1 LKKDNQ
7 ILKQMKKV
15 MYGICMLG
23 LLAMFSTSCKKNND
37 QQQGSTFTV
46 ATTPFEED
54 DMKAYYHPSNNKF
67 VLETGDQIKVYN
79 LNDAD
84 PSKSVFSEF
93 TVTGQ
98 GGSQNNQTIQGQ
110 AVGEMMSGYY
120 AFYPYD
126 MAEGTLAFLREGNKD
141 IFNLPV
147 EQTAFIMKDGVS
159 YTLGGSAVPM
169 CAKSTDGLHFQFYN
183 IYGLCCIRLFG
194 DPDMVVESIEL
205 TDNHY
210 NLGGK
215 VQFKVNGINQDTI
228 TNLMGL
234 FTANNPSFEAEYLQY
249 LNDIEY
255 YVSETNGKTML
266 YHAANLNNA
275 GGVALNSTNPANFY
289 IGLRPMALSEGF
301 TYKINFVD
309 GRTATVYKYEEAN
322 RAYGMVP
329 NRIKAFRLN
338 ISLIDPDDLPEGTV
352 VWTGLD

>member
-1 LKKDNQ
+1 
-7 ILKQMKKV
+7 MKKV

-23 LLAMFSTSCKKNND
+23 LLAMFSTSCNKNKDD

-46 ATTPFEED
+46 STTPFEED
-54 DMKAYYHPSNNKF
+54 DMKAYYHPSNNRF
-67 VLETGDQIKVYN
+67 VLEHGDQIKVYN

-84 PSKSVFSEF
+84 PSKSVFSLF
-93 TVTGQ
+93 TVTGN

-120 AFYPYD
+120 AFYPYE
-126 MAEGTLAFLREGNKD
+126 MAEGSLEFLREDNKD
-141 IFNLPV
+141 IFHLPV
-147 EQTAFIMKDGVS
+147 EQSAFIMKDGVS

-215 VQFKVNGINQDTI
+215 VQFKLNALEQTRIEG
-228 TNLMGL
+228 LMNL
-234 FTANNPSFEAEYLQY
+234 FTTNDPSFEAEYAQFI
-249 LNDIEY
+249 NDIEY
-255 YVSETNGKTML
+255 CATETNGKTML
-266 YHAANLNNA
+266 YHAANLYNQ
-275 GGVALNSTNPANFY
+275 GGVALTSTNPANFY

-301 TYKINFVD
+301 TYKINFTD
-309 GRTATVYKYEEAN
+309 GRTATVYKYQGIN

-329 NRIKAFRLN
+329 NRVKAFRLN
-338 ISLIDPDDLPEGTV
+338 ISLLDPDEALVVGQDI